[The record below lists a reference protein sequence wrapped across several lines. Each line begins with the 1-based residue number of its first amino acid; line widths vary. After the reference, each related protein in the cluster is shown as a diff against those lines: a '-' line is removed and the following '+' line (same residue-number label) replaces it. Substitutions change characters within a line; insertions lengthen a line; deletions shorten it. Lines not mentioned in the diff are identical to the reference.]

1 MRSICI
7 FLILSVALCA
17 NAQPEQKK
25 GAITVDGMERT
36 FVTYVPVI
44 NDINYKPAI
53 VISLHGGFG
62 DGKQMM
68 QYADFK
74 PVADQGKFIIV
85 CPDGIRKSWNDGRV
99 TKANKKGVD
108 DVKFLDELITYMIK
122 NYHVDASRVYVT
134 GRSNGGFMASRL
146 ACEIPRR
153 IAAIAV
159 VGASMDRYVDYEPQ
173 HPMPVMYIQGT
184 ADPLVPFGGGDIT
197 MGAKGIVYSHKQ
209 VLEKWIAADSC
220 NTSPVVTTLPD
231 NAHDGTSLTKE
242 EYSNSNGLKVISYTI
257 NNGGHVWPDSKR
269 NLPRFITGTPC
280 NNLNTCQV
288 IWDFF
293 KNYSNAHAAN

>member
-1 MRSICI
+1 MKKIIYTVI
-7 FLILSVALCA
+7 FLLLVVPGI
-17 NAQPEQKK
+17 AQSKQIK

-44 NDINYKPAI
+44 NDINYKPAV

-68 QYADFK
+68 EYADFK
-74 PVADQGKFIIV
+74 PVADQEKFIIV
-85 CPDGIRKSWNDGRV
+85 CPDGIRKSWNDGR
-99 TKANKKGVD
+99 A
-108 DVKFLDELITYMIK
+108 LITYMIK
-122 NYHVDASRVYVT
+122 TYHADATKVYVT
-134 GRSNGGFMASRL
+134 GMSNGGFMASRL
-146 ACEIPRR
+146 ACEIPQR

-159 VGASMDRYVDYEPQ
+159 VGASMDRYVDYEPK

-209 VLEKWIAADSC
+209 VLEKWITVDSC

-231 NAHDGTSLTKE
+231 NAHDGTTLTKE

-269 NLPRFITGTPC
+269 NLPRFITGRPC
-280 NNLNTCQV
+280 NNLNTCRV

-293 KNYSNAHAAN
+293 KNYSNANAAN